1 MRLHLSHECDAEI
14 RTSTSELKGVMCR
27 LNFKLVGGADVV
39 ELELT
44 SESDLFF
51 NYIHRVTRDE
61 YTEIFDKQRL
71 TAQFESYAST
81 LTKMI
86 RSCMKDKSFRAV
98 IFMTHEKGTLHFIQT
113 VEHKF
118 LELLQCRLRRA
129 SEFRIVDNI
138 TYRYNALKERV
149 SHFAH
154 HLKEINDILETKD
167 PELIRQ
173 RLHG

>member
-1 MRLHLSHECDAEI
+1 MVCAARSCASRRTCSSLVDPATAEGMRLHLSHECDAEI

-86 RSCMKDKSFRAV
+86 RSCMKDKSFRAI
-98 IFMTHEKGTLHFIQT
+98 IFLTHDKGTLHFVQVGFSAQNT
-113 VEHKF
+113 HP
-118 LELLQCRLRRA
+118 L
-129 SEFRIVDNI
+129 
-138 TYRYNALKERV
+138 
-149 SHFAH
+149 
-154 HLKEINDILETKD
+154 
-167 PELIRQ
+167 
-173 RLHG
+173 